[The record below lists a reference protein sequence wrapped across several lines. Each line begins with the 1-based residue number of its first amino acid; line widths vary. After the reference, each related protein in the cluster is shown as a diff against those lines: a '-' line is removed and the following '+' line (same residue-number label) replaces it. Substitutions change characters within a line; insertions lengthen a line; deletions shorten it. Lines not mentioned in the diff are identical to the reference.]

1 MGETMITAH
10 SGADGTKENSL
21 EFVAYAMQTGADAL
35 EVDVRMGENGI
46 LILSHDKTDEDAVR
60 LADVF
65 RMMGKYP
72 GMRINCDLKECG
84 LEVAVR
90 QLALISGLK
99 TEQILYSGSV
109 RPVPV
114 TESCIWRDVEVF
126 WNIEEYL
133 PDIYKEQKEDLLFEQ
148 AAYKISR
155 ACRKYGIHTV
165 NVNEKI
171 ATEEFIRVTGENDID
186 LFYQNL
192 LCICGKDVV
201 HECVS
206 AFFVGTEGRD
216 CQRLERTG
224 QRRIDLC
231 DLNGVF

>member
-1 MGETMITAH
+1 MITAH

-99 TEQILYSGSV
+99 TE
-109 RPVPV
+109 
-114 TESCIWRDVEVF
+114 SCIWRDVEVF

-186 LFYQNL
+186 LSVWTVNDEERFREL
-192 LCICGKDVV
+192 L
-201 HECVS
+201 
-206 AFFVGTEGRD
+206 
-216 CQRLERTG
+216 G
-224 QRRIDLC
+224 Q
-231 DLNGVF
+231 GVKNITTRNVKMACEVRSCEKSS

>member
-1 MGETMITAH
+1 MITAH

-21 EFVAYAMQTGADAL
+21 EFVAYAMETGADAL

-46 LILSHDKTDEDAVR
+46 LILSHDKTDEDAVH

-65 RMMGKYP
+65 RMMGKCP
-72 GMRINCDLKECG
+72 GMRINCDLKERG

-186 LFYQNL
+186 LSVWTVNEEERFRDL
-192 LCICGKDVV
+192 L
-201 HECVS
+201 
-206 AFFVGTEGRD
+206 
-216 CQRLERTG
+216 G
-224 QRRIDLC
+224 Q
-231 DLNGVF
+231 GVKNITTRNVKMACEVRSSEKYS

>member
-1 MGETMITAH
+1 MITAH

-46 LILSHDKTDEDAVR
+46 LILSHDKTDED
-60 LADVF
+60 
-65 RMMGKYP
+65 
-72 GMRINCDLKECG
+72 
-84 LEVAVR
+84 AVR

-186 LFYQNL
+186 LSVWTVNDEERFREL
-192 LCICGKDVV
+192 L
-201 HECVS
+201 
-206 AFFVGTEGRD
+206 
-216 CQRLERTG
+216 G
-224 QRRIDLC
+224 Q
-231 DLNGVF
+231 GVKNITTRNVKMACEVRSCEKSS

>member
-1 MGETMITAH
+1 MITAH

-114 TESCIWRDVEVF
+114 
-126 WNIEEYL
+126 NIEEYL

-186 LFYQNL
+186 LSVWTVNDEERFREL
-192 LCICGKDVV
+192 L
-201 HECVS
+201 
-206 AFFVGTEGRD
+206 
-216 CQRLERTG
+216 G
-224 QRRIDLC
+224 Q
-231 DLNGVF
+231 GVKNITTRNVKMACEVRSCEKSS

>member
-1 MGETMITAH
+1 
-10 SGADGTKENSL
+10 
-21 EFVAYAMQTGADAL
+21 
-35 EVDVRMGENGI
+35 MGENGI

-90 QLALISGLK
+90 QLVLISGLK

-186 LFYQNL
+186 LSVWTVNDEERFREL
-192 LCICGKDVV
+192 L
-201 HECVS
+201 
-206 AFFVGTEGRD
+206 
-216 CQRLERTG
+216 G
-224 QRRIDLC
+224 Q
-231 DLNGVF
+231 GVKI

>member
-1 MGETMITAH
+1 MITAH

-72 GMRINCDLKECG
+72 GMRINCDLKE
-84 LEVAVR
+84 
-90 QLALISGLK
+90 
-99 TEQILYSGSV
+99 
-109 RPVPV
+109 
-114 TESCIWRDVEVF
+114 SCIWRDVEVF

-186 LFYQNL
+186 LSVWTVNDEERFREL
-192 LCICGKDVV
+192 L
-201 HECVS
+201 
-206 AFFVGTEGRD
+206 
-216 CQRLERTG
+216 G
-224 QRRIDLC
+224 Q
-231 DLNGVF
+231 GVKNITTRNVKMACEVRSCEKSS

>member
-1 MGETMITAH
+1 MGKTMITAH

-21 EFVAYAMQTGADAL
+21 EFVKYAMQTGADAL

-46 LILSHDKTDEDAVR
+46 LILSHDKTDEDAAR

-65 RMMGKYP
+65 RLMRERP
-72 GMRINCDLKECG
+72 QMRINCDLKEYG

-90 QLALISGLK
+90 QLAQISGLK
-99 TEQILYSGSV
+99 IDQILYSGSV

-114 TESCIWRDVEVF
+114 TEQCAWRDVEVF

-133 PDIYKEQKEDLLFEQ
+133 PDIYKENKEDLLFEQ

-171 ATEEFIRVTGENDID
+171 ATEEFIRITGENEID
-186 LFYQNL
+186 LSVWTVN
-192 LCICGKDVV
+192 
-201 HECVS
+201 E
-206 AFFVGTEGRD
+206 EGRF
-216 CQRLERTG
+216 RELLEQGVKNITTRNVKMACEVRT
-224 QRRIDLC
+224 
-231 DLNGVF
+231 

>member
-1 MGETMITAH
+1 MITAH

-133 PDIYKEQKEDLLFEQ
+133 PD
-148 AAYKISR
+148 
-155 ACRKYGIHTV
+155 
-165 NVNEKI
+165 EKI

-186 LFYQNL
+186 LSVWTVNDEERFREL
-192 LCICGKDVV
+192 L
-201 HECVS
+201 
-206 AFFVGTEGRD
+206 
-216 CQRLERTG
+216 G
-224 QRRIDLC
+224 Q
-231 DLNGVF
+231 GVKNITTRNVKMACEVRSCEKSS